1 MPTNLHRKTNPGI
14 VRRERPLCWLLVALI
29 ILGWSGRALAKS
41 DSLALTHVTVIDGT
55 GAEPLP
61 DRTVLITGDR
71 ITSITTA
78 SAPPG
83 ARVIDARGKYLIPG
97 LCDMHVHLAG
107 VAADPKWSKATL
119 LPLLV
124 ANGITTVRDMGGDLV
139 ALQEWRKEIAVGKL
153 LGPRIFA
160 PGPMLDGG
168 KAQPPDLLAVA
179 TPNEGRGAVRD
190 LKAKSADFIK
200 VLSRLDRETY
210 FAIADESKK
219 QGMSLVGHIPN
230 ALYAR
235 EVADAGQ
242 KSIEHIF
249 YSNLTFDCSARE
261 DELRKKSA
269 EARAKRDSAGAGAAR
284 DEANASFSLEKAAAL
299 GKTMVRNKTWLVPT
313 LVAVRAIAQQRE
325 AARSDPAELHYLPP
339 ALRAK
344 WTPDEID
351 KEVSPEVAKWY
362 LAQFQND
369 LKITRVLHE
378 AGVQM
383 LAGSDSLDPLN
394 FPGPSLHAEL
404 KLLTEIGFTPLEA
417 LEAATLKPAEFLNA
431 AGAGGWGTIKPG
443 KAADL
448 VLLDA
453 DPLAAI
459 ENTRKIFAVVVA
471 GKFLDRAALDQLLA
485 QARAAADKFE

>member
-1 MPTNLHRKTNPGI
+1 MAPVRNRFPI
-14 VRRERPLCWLLVALI
+14 VPI
-29 ILGWSGRALAKS
+29 
-41 DSLALTHVTVIDGT
+41 
-55 GAEPLP
+55 
-61 DRTVLITGDR
+61 LITGDR
-71 ITSITTA
+71 IISITTA
-78 SAPPG
+78 TPPPG
-83 ARVIDARGKYLIPG
+83 TRVIDGRGKYLIPG
-97 LCDMHVHLAG
+97 LCDMHVHIAG

-124 ANGITTVRDMGGDLV
+124 ANGITTVRDMGGDLG
-139 ALQEWRKEIAVGKL
+139 ALQEWRKEIAAGKL
-153 LGPRIFA
+153 LGPRIIA

-179 TPNEGRGAVRD
+179 TPNEGRAAVRD

-210 FAIADESKK
+210 FAIADESNK
-219 QGMSLVGHIPN
+219 QGMSLVGHVPN
-230 ALYAR
+230 AVHAR
-235 EVADAGQ
+235 EVAAAGQ

-261 DELRKKSA
+261 DELRQKSA

-284 DEANASFSLEKAAAL
+284 DEANASFSPEKAAVLAQ
-299 GKTMVRNKTWLVPT
+299 TMVRHKTWLVPT
-313 LVAVRAIAQQRE
+313 LVAIRTIAQQRE
-325 AARSDPAELHYLPP
+325 AARSDPAGLHYLPP
-339 ALRAK
+339 AVRKK
-344 WTPDEID
+344 WAPDEID

-369 LKITRVLHE
+369 LKIARVLHD

-417 LEAATLKPAEFLNA
+417 LQAATLKPAEFLNA
-431 AGAGGWGTIKPG
+431 TGAGGWGTIEPG

-459 ENTRKIFAVVVA
+459 ENTRKISAVVVA

-485 QARAAADKFE
+485 QARTAADKFE